1 MHSFQNLHADI
12 RFFEQKG
19 LYSTEKQ
26 QKILYFTVFEI
37 FFCSDTFVLL
47 EPSPSQF
54 LQLEVQLLFC
64 RHIE

>member
-1 MHSFQNLHADI
+1 MHSFQNLYADI

-37 FFCSDTFVLL
+37 FF
-47 EPSPSQF
+47 
-54 LQLEVQLLFC
+54 VQIRLFFSN
-64 RHIE
+64 RVQVNFYN